1 MKNFISKTGL
11 FIAVFAASISYANT
25 AVTVSCSASGM
36 VNGYVKTGTNQTVFT
51 GSFPMTMNFP
61 ATMQANQTASF
72 NLNAELLSDAYTPI
86 TYNFNNAAKQ
96 SCEFIFAFYNG
107 NVNVKANPING
118 AVCSVSI
125 EQNKLMLNVG
135 TA

>member
-1 MKNFISKTGL
+1 MKNLIAKIGL
-11 FIAVFAASISYANT
+11 FIAVLTASITYADT
-25 AVTVSCSASGM
+25 AVTVPYPAAGM
-36 VNGYVKTGTNQTVFT
+36 INGYVKTGANQTVFT
-51 GSFPMTMNFP
+51 GSFPVSMNFP
-61 ATMQANQTASF
+61 ATIQANQTASF
-72 NLNAELLSDAYTPI
+72 NLSAELLSDAYTPI
-86 TYNFNNAAKQ
+86 IYNFNNTAKQ

-118 AVCSVSI
+118 AICSVSI